1 VVAEHR
7 GHAELTE
14 PAERALAAAIRRL
27 ISDAHGLAL
36 RDVLLVPPGRVP
48 RTSSGKIARGACR
61 DRYLAGDYGK
71 AGDHGKALAR

>member
-1 VVAEHR
+1 MVAEHR
-7 GHAELTE
+7 GHADLAE
-14 PAERALAAAIRRL
+14 PAERALTAAIRRL

-48 RTSSGKIARGACR
+48 RTSSGKIARAACR

-71 AGDHGKALAR
+71 ALAR